1 MEPLATRY
9 PLPAVMGVVNVTPD
23 SFSDGGLFADRDA
36 AIAHGLAL
44 AEQGAA
50 IVDVGG
56 ESTRPG
62 SDGVDAAEEI
72 ERVVGV
78 IAGIRAASEV
88 PISVDTSKSAVA
100 SAAIEAGATMVN
112 DVTAGT
118 RDPRMIDVVRDAGVD
133 VCLMHML
140 GTPKTMQDDPR
151 YDDVVLEV
159 GSFLAHRVQAF
170 ADGGVAPERIAVDPG
185 IGFGKTTAHNCQ
197 LLMGIGALA
206 GATGCPVL
214 IGVSRKRFLAD
225 LIGDP
230 DRDRLAASV
239 AAAMVAVAH
248 GAWMVRVHDVAP
260 HVDAV
265 RTMLGIRERGTGA

>member
-1 MEPLATRY
+1 MTRY

-23 SFSDGGLFADRDA
+23 SFSDGGLHADRDA

-44 AEQGAA
+44 AAQGAA

-72 ERVVGV
+72 ARVVEV
-78 IAGIRAASEV
+78 IAGIRASSAV
-88 PISVDTSKSAVA
+88 PISIDTSKSAVA
-100 SAAIEAGATMVN
+100 AAALAAGASLVN

-118 RDPRMIDVVRDAGVD
+118 RDPRMADVVRDAGAD

-159 GSFLAHRVQAF
+159 GRFLAHRVEAF
-170 ADGGVAPERIAVDPG
+170 VEAGVPRERIAVDPG

-214 IGVSRKRFLAD
+214 IGASRKRFLAE
-225 LIGDP
+225 LIGDA

-260 HVDAV
+260 HVDAMRV
-265 RTMLGIRERGTGA
+265 MLGIREGAGA

>member
-1 MEPLATRY
+1 MEPLASRF

-23 SFSDGGLFADRDA
+23 SFSDGGLYADRDA

-44 AEQGAA
+44 AAEGAS

-62 SDGVDAAEEI
+62 SDGVDEAEELR
-72 ERVVGV
+72 RVVDV
-78 IAGIRAASEV
+78 VAGIRAASAV
-88 PISVDTSKSAVA
+88 PISVDTSRSRVA
-100 SAAIEAGATMVN
+100 AAAIEAGASMVN

-118 RDPRMIDVVRDAGVD
+118 RDPRMADVVRDAGVD

-159 GSFLAHRVQAF
+159 GRFLAQRASAF
-170 ADGGVAPERIAVDPG
+170 VEAGVDPARIAVDPG

-214 IGVSRKRFLAD
+214 VGVSRKRFLGE
-225 LIGDP
+225 LLGDP
-230 DRDRLAASV
+230 DRDRVTASV

-248 GAWMVRVHDVAP
+248 GAWMIRVHDVAP
-260 HVDAV
+260 HVDGLRV
-265 RTMLGIRERGTGA
+265 LLGIRQRSEQA